1 MGKRKVVLV
10 GTGFV
15 GMSFAYSLFNQG
27 GVNELV
33 LIDVLKEKAQGEA
46 LDLAHGIAYAPARM
60 DIRYGEY
67 DECKDANIVVITA
80 GIAQKQGGQT
90 RLELVDT
97 NTKIMKS
104 VVENVMASG
113 FKGVFVVASN
123 PVDIMTYVVQKVSGL
138 PTGRVIGSGTMLDTA
153 RLRYLLGERLKV
165 SPKNTHAYVM
175 GEHGDSSFVPWEH
188 CYVGCKKL
196 TDIAKDRNQTL
207 EDLEQI
213 RDDVKNAAYEII
225 EKKKATYY
233 GIGMALTRL
242 VTAILNDEQS
252 ILTVSAYLNGEY
264 NEKDIY
270 VGVPAIITSKG
281 VRELLELT
289 LSEKDQEKLSNSCK
303 ILRETIAGLDL

>member
-1 MGKRKVVLV
+1 MEKRIVVLV

-90 RLELVDT
+90 RLELVGT

-196 TDIAKDRNQTL
+196 TDIAKDRHQTL

-281 VRELLELT
+281 VRELLELP
-289 LSEKDQEKLSNSCK
+289 LSEKDQEKMSNSCK

>member
-46 LDLAHGIAYAPARM
+46 LDLAHGIAYAPSK
-60 DIRYGEY
+60 IEVRYGEY

-90 RLELVDT
+90 RLELVET

-104 VVENVMASG
+104 VVESVMASG

-123 PVDIMTYVVQKVSGL
+123 PVDVMSYVVQKVSGM
-138 PTGRVIGSGTMLDTA
+138 PAGKVIGSGTMLDTA

-196 TDIAKDRNQTL
+196 TDIAKARHQSL
-207 EDLEQI
+207 EDLEKI
-213 RDDVKNAAYEII
+213 REEVKNAAYEII

-233 GIGMALTRL
+233 GIGIALTKL
-242 VTAILNDEQS
+242 VKAILDDEQS
-252 ILTVSAYLNGEY
+252 ILTVSTYLNGEY
-264 NEKDIY
+264 NQKDIY
-270 VGVPAIITSKG
+270 IGVPAIVTAKG
-281 VRELLELT
+281 VREVLELP
-289 LSEKDQEKLSNSCK
+289 LSEKDQEKFDNSAN
-303 ILRETIAGLDL
+303 ILRETIEGLKL

>member
-1 MGKRKVVLV
+1 MEKRKVILV

-80 GIAQKQGGQT
+80 GIAQRQGGQT
-90 RLELVDT
+90 RLELVGT

-196 TDIAKDRNQTL
+196 TDIAKDRHQTI

-281 VRELLELT
+281 VRELLELP
-289 LSEKDQEKLSNSCK
+289 LSEKDQEKMSNSCK

>member
-196 TDIAKDRNQTL
+196 TDIAKARHQSL
-207 EDLEQI
+207 EDLEKI
-213 RDDVKNAAYEII
+213 REEVKNAAYEII

-233 GIGMALTRL
+233 GIGIALTKL
-242 VTAILNDEQS
+242 VKAILDDEQS
-252 ILTVSAYLNGEY
+252 ILTVSTYLNGEY
-264 NEKDIY
+264 NQKDIY
-270 VGVPAIITSKG
+270 IGVPAIVTAKG
-281 VRELLELT
+281 VREVLELP
-289 LSEKDQEKLSNSCK
+289 LSEKDQEKFDNSAN
-303 ILRETIAGLDL
+303 ILRETIEGLKL

>member
-1 MGKRKVVLV
+1 MKKRKVVLV

-90 RLELVDT
+90 RLELVGT

-196 TDIAKDRNQTL
+196 TDIAKDRHQTL

-281 VRELLELT
+281 VRELLELP
-289 LSEKDQEKLSNSCK
+289 LSEKDQEKMSNSCK

>member
-1 MGKRKVVLV
+1 MEKRKVILV

-80 GIAQKQGGQT
+80 GIAQRQGGQT
-90 RLELVDT
+90 RLELVGT

-196 TDIAKDRNQTL
+196 TDIAKDRHQTL

-281 VRELLELT
+281 VRELLELP
-289 LSEKDQEKLSNSCK
+289 LSEKDQEKMSNSCK

>member
-46 LDLAHGIAYAPARM
+46 LDLAHGIAYAPSK
-60 DIRYGEY
+60 IEVRYGEY

-90 RLELVDT
+90 RLELVET

-104 VVENVMASG
+104 VVESVMASG

-123 PVDIMTYVVQKVSGL
+123 PVDVMSYVVQKVSGM
-138 PTGRVIGSGTMLDTA
+138 PAGKVIGSGTMLDTA

-196 TDIAKDRNQTL
+196 TDIAKARHQSL
-207 EDLEQI
+207 ENLEQI
-213 RDDVKNAAYEII
+213 REEVKNAAYEII

-233 GIGMALTRL
+233 GIGIALTKL
-242 VTAILNDEQS
+242 VKAILDDEQS
-252 ILTVSAYLNGEY
+252 ILTVSTYLNGEY
-264 NEKDIY
+264 NQKDIY
-270 VGVPAIITSKG
+270 IGVPAIVTAKG
-281 VRELLELT
+281 VREVLELP
-289 LSEKDQEKLSNSCK
+289 LSEKDQEKFDNSCN
-303 ILRETIAGLDL
+303 ILRETIEGLKL

>member
-1 MGKRKVVLV
+1 MEKRKVVLV

-80 GIAQKQGGQT
+80 GIAQRQGGQT
-90 RLELVDT
+90 RLELVGT

-196 TDIAKDRNQTL
+196 TDIAKDRHQTL

-281 VRELLELT
+281 VRELLELP
-289 LSEKDQEKLSNSCK
+289 LSEKDQEKMSNSCK

>member
-46 LDLAHGIAYAPARM
+46 LDLAHGIAYAPSK
-60 DIRYGEY
+60 IEVRYGEY

-90 RLELVDT
+90 RLELVET

-104 VVENVMASG
+104 VVESVMASG

-123 PVDIMTYVVQKVSGL
+123 PVDVMSYVVQKVSGM
-138 PTGRVIGSGTMLDTA
+138 PAGKVIGSGTMLDTA

-196 TDIAKDRNQTL
+196 TDIAKARHQSLQN
-207 EDLEQI
+207 LEQI
-213 RDDVKNAAYEII
+213 REDVKNAAYEII

-233 GIGMALTRL
+233 GIGVALTKL
-242 VTAILNDEQS
+242 VKAILDDEQS
-252 ILTVSAYLNGEY
+252 ILTVSTYLNGEY
-264 NEKDIY
+264 NQKDIY
-270 VGVPAIITSKG
+270 IGVPAIVTAKG
-281 VRELLELT
+281 VREVLELP
-289 LSEKDQEKLSNSCK
+289 LSEKDQEKFDNSAN
-303 ILRETIAGLDL
+303 ILRETIEGLKL